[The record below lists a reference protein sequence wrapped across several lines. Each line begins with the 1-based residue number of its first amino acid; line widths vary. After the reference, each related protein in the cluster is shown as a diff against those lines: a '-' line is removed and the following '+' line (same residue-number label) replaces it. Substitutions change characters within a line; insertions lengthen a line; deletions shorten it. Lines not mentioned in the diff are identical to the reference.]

1 MPTVNPNRAGL
12 VLGTAIGGF
21 HVVWAL
27 LVAFGWAQAALD
39 FVFWIHFL
47 TPAYSVT
54 PFVAA
59 RAVLLIAVTA
69 TIGYV
74 IGYTLAAVWNW
85 IHR

>member
-1 MPTVNPNRAGL
+1 MPNVNPNGVGL
-12 VLGTAIGGF
+12 VLGTVISGL

-27 LVAFGWAQAALD
+27 LVALGWAQAVLD
-39 FVFWIHFL
+39 FVFWVHFL

-59 RAVLLIAVTA
+59 RALLLIAVTA
-69 TIGYV
+69 TVGYI
-74 IGYTLAAVWNW
+74 IGYTLATLWNW